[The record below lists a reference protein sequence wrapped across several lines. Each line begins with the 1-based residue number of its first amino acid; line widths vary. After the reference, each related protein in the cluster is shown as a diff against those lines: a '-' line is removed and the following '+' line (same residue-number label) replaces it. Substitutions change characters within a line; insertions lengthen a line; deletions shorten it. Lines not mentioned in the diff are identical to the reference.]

1 MSTIK
6 TVFNQRLNYDLY
18 LMVNILS
25 TIFIAFQILFDSVAL
40 YQKLKVQSLEQ
51 LLYGSVMV

>member
-1 MSTIK
+1 
-6 TVFNQRLNYDLY
+6 
-18 LMVNILS
+18 MVNILF
-25 TIFIAFQILFDSVAL
+25 TIFLLHFKFLFDSVAL